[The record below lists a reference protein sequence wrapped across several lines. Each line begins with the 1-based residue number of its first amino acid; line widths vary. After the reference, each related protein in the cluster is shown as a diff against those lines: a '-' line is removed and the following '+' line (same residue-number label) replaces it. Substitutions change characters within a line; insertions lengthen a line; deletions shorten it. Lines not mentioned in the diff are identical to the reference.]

1 MSAMHYRRD
10 TCRLCGS
17 REVELVLPLAA
28 APVGEPYVLAED
40 LDKPQE
46 TYSLDL
52 YLCRSCGLTQLVDI
66 VDPEVLYCGYVY
78 LTSISL
84 GLVGHYR
91 QYVAE
96 VLDRIQ
102 PPKDSFVVDIGS
114 NDGSL
119 LKEFQNKGMRALGID
134 PGRDVAKLAN
144 ERGVE
149 TLTNFFSSDLA
160 KTLHNERG
168 PAAIIT
174 ANNVFANV
182 DSLGDMVTGVRE
194 WLTTDGVFVIETSYL
209 GDVLE
214 KTLIET
220 VFHEHISYLS
230 VKPLM
235 SFFQRNGMEII
246 DAQRQPTKGGSIRLM
261 VQKAG
266 GKRAVSPSVAEVLDY
281 EARLKIHDPKTFKA
295 FGSELAKVKADLHAH
310 LLDLKKRGK
319 TIAGYGASVGVV
331 TLLYVFELNNLI
343 NFIADDNIRKQNTFT
358 PGHHIPVYAPQAL
371 YDRKP
376 DAVVILAWNYA
387 EPIMNKNTQYLKQG
401 GQYIIPLPDVKIVEA
416 AGGKNRQNLG
426 TKPARR

>member
-1 MSAMHYRRD
+1 MSGMHYRRD

-17 REVELVLPLAA
+17 RNVELVLPLAS
-28 APVGEPYVLAED
+28 APVGEPYVLAAD
-40 LDKPQE
+40 LDKTQE

-52 YLCRSCGLTQLVDI
+52 YMCRSCGLTQLADV
-66 VDPEVLYCGYVY
+66 VDPKVLYCGYVY

-91 QYVAE
+91 QYVAD
-96 VLDRIQ
+96 VLDRIR
-102 PPKDSFVVDIGS
+102 PPENSLVVDIGS

-119 LKEFQNKGMRALGID
+119 LKEFQDKGMRVLGID
-134 PGRDVAKLAN
+134 PGRDISKLAN

-149 TLTNFFSSDLA
+149 TLTDFFSSDLA
-160 KTLHNERG
+160 RKLRSSRG

-182 DSLGDMVTGVRE
+182 DALGDMVTGVRE
-194 WLTTDGVFVIETSYL
+194 WLTDDGVFVIETSYL

-230 VKPLM
+230 VKPLV
-235 SFFQRNGMEII
+235 SFFERHGMQII
-246 DAQRQPTKGGSIRLM
+246 DVQRQPTKGGSIRLF

-266 GKRAVSPSVAEVLDY
+266 GKRPVSSSVAEVLAY
-281 EARLKIHDPKTFKA
+281 EARLKIHDPGTFKTF
-295 FGSELAKVKADLHAH
+295 GNGLAKVKADLHAH
-310 LLDLKKRGK
+310 LRDLKKRGK
-319 TIAGYGASVGVV
+319 TVAGYGASVGVI
-331 TLLYVFELNNLI
+331 TLLYVFELNDLLD
-343 NFIADDNIRKQNTFT
+343 FIADDNVRKQNTFT

-387 EPIMNKNTQYLKQG
+387 EPIMKKNAEYLKQG
-401 GQYIIPLPDVKIVEA
+401 GRYIIPLPTMKIVGPD
-416 AGGKNRQNLG
+416 GGRNR
-426 TKPARR
+426 